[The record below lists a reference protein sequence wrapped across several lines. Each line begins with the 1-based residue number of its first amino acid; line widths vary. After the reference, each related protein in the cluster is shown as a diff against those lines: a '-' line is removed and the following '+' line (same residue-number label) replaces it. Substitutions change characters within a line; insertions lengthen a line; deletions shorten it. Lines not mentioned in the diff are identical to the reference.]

1 MQSVIIC
8 TLSKPLNKHTNT
20 NAVLCVS
27 AGQFQHADVS
37 LAEVQDY
44 MGRGAHK
51 EAISARGILR
61 SGSERVPVIL
71 QDKTLKDTVQK
82 RHADKC
88 WVVPKAQVERLLGHP
103 YESYVVDHV

>member
-8 TLSKPLNKHTNT
+8 TLSKHLNKHTNT
-20 NAVLCVS
+20 NAMLYLS

-44 MGRGAHK
+44 IGRGAHK

-61 SGSERVPVIL
+61 SGSERVAVLL
-71 QDKTLKDTVQK
+71 QDKTLKDSMQK